1 MQDHPLASDDEA
13 AIPYRPH
20 IGESRQYIRDI
31 ILGVNDGLVSTFLLV
46 AGVVGGGLTSSQ
58 VLLTAVASGIAG
70 AVSMAAGEYLATRSQ
85 EEVFDREIALEQEHI
100 AHYRKDEVEQ
110 LRGFF
115 EDVGVHDDDVD
126 TAIRIF
132 SRDDNV
138 LLGTMKVFEFGLV
151 DSERRNPLLAMVMSG
166 LLFIVGA
173 LPSTL
178 PFAFTDS
185 PYVGLAWA
193 AVLVALALFGVGAIK
208 TSVTRGSIARSGA
221 LNLGIAAVGGGLAY
235 LVGQLFDTVVS

>member
-1 MQDHPLASDDEA
+1 MQDHSTSPENEA

-20 IGESRQYIRDI
+20 IGDSRQYIRDI

-46 AGVVGGGLTSSQ
+46 AGVVGGGLASSQ
-58 VLLTAVASGIAG
+58 VLLTAIAAAIAG

-85 EEVFDREIALEQEHI
+85 EEVFDREITLEEEHI
-100 AHYRKDEVEQ
+100 AYHRQTEVEQ

-115 EDVGVHDDDVD
+115 EDIGVHDDDVD

-132 SRDDNV
+132 SRDDDV

-151 DSERRNPLLAMVMSG
+151 DSERRNPVFAMVTSG

-185 PYVGLAWA
+185 PYLGLAWA
-193 AVLVALALFGVGAIK
+193 AVLAAVALFAVGAIK
-208 TSVTRGSIARSGA
+208 TSVTGGSIVKAGG
-221 LNLGIAAVGGGLAY
+221 LNLGIAAVGGAVAY
-235 LVGQLFDTVVS
+235 FVGQMFGTVVG